1 MPTLPRLLPEI
12 KLQTTEE
19 KTVVRDRLHIA
30 CSALR
35 SRRRRTDREPGTAGA
50 DAESQFDLHVG
61 WKPRVNPWLIA
72 MTVALAAFME
82 VLDTS
87 IANVALPHIGGS
99 LGASTDEATW
109 VLTSYLVSNAIVLPL
124 GGWACSRDG
133 PPQLLRPVHH
143 RLHRREL
150 SLRHRSLPAHP
161 AALPRAA
168 GRGRRRH
175 AAHGAGHHGR
185 LIRAAKRGQAFA
197 LYGLVAVLAPSIG
210 PTLGGWI
217 TDNFSWRWI
226 FFINIPVGILAF
238 ILVTRLVEDPP
249 WIKADRS
256 RLRNMDYVGLA
267 FLTLAMGG
275 MQIMLDKG
283 EENDWFSSPF
293 ICFFAVL
300 FVVGIIGLFAWEW
313 QQERSADQPAP
324 LPLQNFA
331 ICCFLMML
339 VGGVLNANT
348 VLQPQFTQQ
357 LLGYTATTA
366 GLALTDGGITLVFMM
381 PLAGI
386 ATGKISARY
395 LAAFG
400 FMMLVITFRYAADVT
415 NLQMSFAEA
424 SWLRVVQMFPLP
436 FCFISITTAAYVGM
450 PKEQSNQVAG
460 LINFVRNI
468 GGCILIAITNA
479 QVTSRSCGMSSTCSR
494 PCCRAP
500 SPSISTKALTG
511 LLNGS
516 FGRRERQRMALGP
529 DLSPADPQAQ
539 TQGYQDVYME
549 LSWASIV
556 LICLAFML
564 SKNRPGEGAA
574 AVECTKAWM
583 SACPHALAVLHS

>member
-1 MPTLPRLLPEI
+1 MSAIDTTLPAPAAKPGPNNRGDGNGAVA
-12 KLQTTEE
+12 Q
-19 KTVVRDRLHIA
+19 
-30 CSALR
+30 SAQVQNPNLAV
-35 SRRRRTDREPGTAGA
+35 PV
-50 DAESQFDLHVG
+50 L

-87 IANVALPHIGGS
+87 IANVALPHIGGT

-124 GGWACSRDG
+124 GGWASSLMG
-133 PPQLLRPVHH
+133 
-143 RLHRREL
+143 RRNFFVL
-150 SLRHRSLPAHP
+150 CITGFTVASFLCGAAPSLPI
-161 AALPRAA
+161 LLLCRVLQ
-168 GRGRRRH
+168 
-175 AAHGAGHHGR
+175 GAFGGGMQPMAQAVMADSFEPH
-185 LIRAAKRGQAFA
+185 KRGQAFA

-226 FFINIPVGILAF
+226 FFINIPVGMLAF

-249 WIKADRS
+249 WIKADPS
-256 RLRNMDYVGLA
+256 KLRNMDYMGLA
-267 FLTLAMGG
+267 FLTIAMGG
-275 MQIMLDKG
+275 LQVMLDKG
-283 EENDWFSSPF
+283 EENDWFSSSF
-293 ICFFAVL
+293 ICLFGIL
-300 FVVGIIGLFAWEW
+300 FVVGIVGLFVWEW
-313 QQERSADQPAP
+313 YKKDP
-324 LPLQNFA
+324 LINLRLFRYKNFA

-366 GLALTDGGITLVFMM
+366 GLALTAGGVTLVFMM

-386 ATGKISARY
+386 ATGKISARW
-395 LAAFG
+395 LAAIG
-400 FMMLVITFRYAADVT
+400 FTLMVITFRYAADVT

-424 SWLRVVQMFPLP
+424 SWLRVVQMLPLP
-436 FCFISITTAAYVGM
+436 FCFISITNAAYIGM

-468 GGCILIAITNA
+468 GGSILIAMTNA
-479 QVTSRSCGMSSTCSR
+479 QVTSRTMWHEQHLQQAMQPGSLGYDQHV
-494 PCCRAP
+494 
-500 SPSISTKALTG
+500 KALTG
-511 LLNGS
+511 FLGGS
-516 FGRRERQRMALGP
+516 FGGPNSGGAALAQIYHQ
-529 DLSPADPQAQ
+529 LIQQAQ

-556 LICLAFML
+556 LIFLSFML
-564 SKNRPGEGAA
+564 SKSKPGEGPGAGA
-574 AVECTKAWM
+574 M
-583 SACPHALAVLHS
+583 H

>member
-1 MPTLPRLLPEI
+1 LSSI
-12 KLQTTEE
+12 
-19 KTVVRDRLHIA
+19 
-30 CSALR
+30 
-35 SRRRRTDREPGTAGA
+35 GTALPALPA
-50 DAESQFDLHVG
+50 DSAAGERNGSEAVARPAPVENPNIAHAA

-87 IANVALPHIGGS
+87 IANVALPHIGGA

-124 GGWACSRDG
+124 GGWASSLMG
-133 PPQLLRPVHH
+133 
-143 RLHRREL
+143 RRNFFVL
-150 SLRHRSLPAHP
+150 CITIFTISSFLCGAAPSLPI
-161 AALPRAA
+161 LLLCRVLQ
-168 GRGRRRH
+168 
-175 AAHGAGHHGR
+175 GAGGGGMQPMAQAIMADSFEPH
-185 LIRAAKRGQAFA
+185 KRGQAFA

-217 TDNFSWRWI
+217 TDNLSWRWI
-226 FFINIPVGILAF
+226 FFINIPVGIVAF

-249 WIKADRS
+249 WIKADPS
-256 RLRNMDYVGLA
+256 RLRKMDYLGLG
-267 FLTLAMGG
+267 FLTVAMGG
-275 MQIMLDKG
+275 LQIMLDKG

-293 ICFFAVL
+293 ICFFGAL
-300 FVVGIIGLFAWEW
+300 FVIGLVGLFVWEW
-313 QQERSADQPAP
+313 RQKEP
-324 LPLQNFA
+324 LINLRLFGYRNFA

-366 GLALTDGGITLVFMM
+366 GLALTYGGITLVFMM

-386 ATGKISARY
+386 ATGRISARY

-400 FMMLVITFRYAADVT
+400 FLMLVITFRYAADVT

-436 FCFISITTAAYVGM
+436 FCFISITNAAYVGM

-468 GGCILIAITNA
+468 GGSILISLTNA
-479 QVTSRSCGMSSTCSR
+479 QVTSRAMWHEQHLQQAMQPG
-494 PCCRAP
+494 
-500 SPSISTKALTG
+500 SIAFDLQRQALAG
-511 LLNGS
+511 AYGHAFGSANGATL
-516 FGRRERQRMALGP
+516 ALAQIYNQ
-529 DLSPADPQAQ
+529 LIAQAT

-549 LSWASIV
+549 LSYASIV
-556 LICLAFML
+556 LVFLAFLL
-564 SKNRPGEGAA
+564 SGNKPGEGAGGGG
-574 AVECTKAWM
+574 M
-583 SACPHALAVLHS
+583 H

>member
-1 MPTLPRLLPEI
+1 LP
-12 KLQTTEE
+12 
-19 KTVVRDRLHIA
+19 A
-30 CSALR
+30 A
-35 SRRRRTDREPGTAGA
+35 AGA
-50 DAESQFDLHVG
+50 NAAPKAAVENPNLALPVR

-87 IANVALPHIGGS
+87 IANVALPHIGGT

-124 GGWACSRDG
+124 GGWISSLMG
-133 PPQLLRPVHH
+133 
-143 RLHRREL
+143 RRNFFVL
-150 SLRHRSLPAHP
+150 CITGFTAASFLCGAAPSLPILLLCRVLQGMFGGGMQPMAQAIMADSFEPH
-161 AALPRAA
+161 
-168 GRGRRRH
+168 
-175 AAHGAGHHGR
+175 
-185 LIRAAKRGQAFA
+185 KRGQAFA

-256 RLRNMDYVGLA
+256 RLRNMDYAGLA
-267 FLTLAMGG
+267 FLTISMGG
-275 MQIMLDKG
+275 LQIMLDKG
-283 EENDWFSSPF
+283 EENDWFASSF

-300 FVVGIIGLFAWEW
+300 FVAGIIGLVAWEW
-313 QQERSADQPAP
+313 RQKDP
-324 LPLQNFA
+324 LINLRLFRFRNFA

-357 LLGYTATTA
+357 LLGYNATTA
-366 GLALTDGGITLVFMM
+366 GLALTAGGFTLVVMM
-381 PLAGI
+381 PLAGF
-386 ATGKISARY
+386 ATGKYPARY

-400 FMMLVITFRYAADVT
+400 FAMLVITFRYAAAVT

-436 FCFISITTAAYVGM
+436 FCFISITNAAYVGM
-450 PKEQSNQVAG
+450 PQKESNQVAG

-468 GGCILIAITNA
+468 GGSILIAITNA
-479 QVTSRSCGMSSTCSR
+479 QVTTRSMWHEQHLQQAMQPSSLAYQRQLS
-494 PCCRAP
+494 
-500 SPSISTKALTG
+500 ALTG
-511 LLNGS
+511 FFSGGFGGANGAA
-516 FGRRERQRMALGP
+516 MALNRIYNQLN
-529 DLSPADPQAQ
+529 DQARM
-539 TQGYQDVYME
+539 QGYQDVYVE
-549 LSWASIV
+549 LSWVSVV
-556 LICLAFML
+556 LIFLAFML
-564 SKNRPGEGAA
+564 SKNRPGQGPARG
-574 AVECTKAWM
+574 VE
-583 SACPHALAVLHS
+583 

>member
-1 MPTLPRLLPEI
+1 LSAIDSTLPAPPSGSSGGG
-12 KLQTTEE
+12 
-19 KTVVRDRLHIA
+19 A
-30 CSALR
+30 R
-35 SRRRRTDREPGTAGA
+35 SLAGA
-50 DAESQFDLHVG
+50 QSPPATVANPSLSLQAN
-61 WKPRVNPWLIA
+61 WRPRVNPWLIA

-124 GGWACSRDG
+124 GGWASSLMG
-133 PPQLLRPVHH
+133 
-143 RLHRREL
+143 RRNFFVFCITGFTIASFL
-150 SLRHRSLPAHP
+150 CGAAPSLPI
-161 AALPRAA
+161 LLCCRVLQ
-168 GRGRRRH
+168 
-175 AAHGAGHHGR
+175 GAFGGGMQPMAQAIMADSFEPH
-185 LIRAAKRGQAFA
+185 KRGQAFA

-210 PTLGGWI
+210 PTAGGWI

-238 ILVTRLVEDPP
+238 ILVTRLIEDPP
-249 WIKADRS
+249 WIKADPS
-256 RLRNMDYVGLA
+256 RLRHMDYMGLA

-283 EENDWFSSPF
+283 EEDAWFSSGF

-300 FVVGIIGLFAWEW
+300 FVIGIVGLFAWEW
-313 QQERSADQPAP
+313 RQKEP
-324 LPLQNFA
+324 LINLRLFRFRNFA

-348 VLQPQFTQQ
+348 VLQPQFSQQ
-357 LLGYTATTA
+357 LLGWTATTA
-366 GLALTDGGITLVFMM
+366 GLALTAGGVTLVFMM
-381 PLAGI
+381 PLAGF

-400 FMMLVITFRYAADVT
+400 FTMLVITFRYAAAVT

-450 PKEQSNQVAG
+450 PREQSNQVAG

-468 GGCILIAITNA
+468 GGSILIAITNA
-479 QVTSRSCGMSSTCSR
+479 QVTSRSMWHEQHLQQSMMPGTI
-494 PCCRAP
+494 AYDQHVK
-500 SPSISTKALTG
+500 TLAGFLG
-511 LLNGS
+511 NS
-516 FGRRERQRMALGP
+516 FGAENANRMALAQIYHQ
-529 DLSPADPQAQ
+529 LIQQAQ

-549 LSWASIV
+549 LSWASII
-556 LICLAFML
+556 LIVLAFML
-564 SKNRPGEGAA
+564 SKNRPGSGPGAS
-574 AVECTKAWM
+574 AV
-583 SACPHALAVLHS
+583 H